1 MRFDKYN
8 SVFNSKTNSGYED
21 VELKYDCSYAQPN
34 SDCNLL
40 FDDLVNGKEPKG
52 DIRVTFS
59 RRNSPELGENYS
71 FSVDNKY
78 DDKLSD
84 EDITWIVVGSILGV
98 ALVTTLIFV
107 CLCCC
112 GCISCCC
119 HCCCKPK
126 NPSEQEKLVVVTPS
140 PMTQPP
146 QLPAPAMPY
155 PQQPALQPQ
164 YQVPPAQPMPQQV
177 PPMAPV
183 FPQTL

>member
-1 MRFDKYN
+1 MLSCILLTLENTCVEDLKVQFTDKKQIAVDFDNDCYKSSNFTEIQVTMRFDKYN
-8 SVFNSKTNSGYED
+8 SVFNSKTNSWYED

-52 DIRVTFS
+52 DIRVTF
-59 RRNSPELGENYS
+59 RGRNSSELGENYS

-78 DDKLSD
+78 DGKLSD

-98 ALVTTLIFV
+98 ALVTTLVLF

-119 HCCCKPK
+119 HCCCKPN
-126 NPSEQEKLVVVTPS
+126 NP
-140 PMTQPP
+140 
-146 QLPAPAMPY
+146 
-155 PQQPALQPQ
+155 
-164 YQVPPAQPMPQQV
+164 
-177 PPMAPV
+177 
-183 FPQTL
+183 